1 MIIGLLRTI
10 IVVAIIYFIIK
21 WVVKMF
27 EPNKQQANNRQQQY
41 KQNVGETTI
50 KFDKKGEKIINKNEG
65 EYVDF
70 EEVK

>member
-10 IVVAIIYFIIK
+10 LVIAIIYFIIK
-21 WVVKMF
+21 WVAKMF
-27 EPNKQQANNRQQQY
+27 EPNKQQANHQQQY
-41 KQNVGETTI
+41 KKNEGETTI
-50 KFDKKGEKIINKNEG
+50 QFNKKGEKIINKNEG